1 MQTQL
6 EEFRDWLKVN
16 TSSENTV
23 KSYYSEMSKL
33 LKFTNNEITNESI
46 QKYLLSLVDGK
57 KSTGTFN
64 QSCKALKMW
73 NKFSKSNF
81 EIPKLKKVDVRLI
94 EDYITEKELED
105 ILSYLPRIFKDAF
118 HVEIVLKFL
127 FYTGLRKSE
136 LFNLKRADINLE
148 NNTIIIRNTKSD
160 RDEEIKF
167 AKKLVPSIRAYYIK
181 EPEKLNALNVANHNL
196 IYWLET
202 INQNL
207 KFRIHLHAHTFR
219 HSCCTYLFT
228 LTNDLRYVQSQMR
241 HTDVKTTM
249 RYAHLSKDEQYSWYD
264 KHVL

>member
-105 ILSYLPRIFKDAF
+105 IRKDRRF
-118 HVEIVLKFL
+118 D
-127 FYTGLRKSE
+127 
-136 LFNLKRADINLE
+136 N
-148 NNTIIIRNTKSD
+148 
-160 RDEEIKF
+160 
-167 AKKLVPSIRAYYIK
+167 
-181 EPEKLNALNVANHNL
+181 
-196 IYWLET
+196 
-202 INQNL
+202 
-207 KFRIHLHAHTFR
+207 
-219 HSCCTYLFT
+219 
-228 LTNDLRYVQSQMR
+228 
-241 HTDVKTTM
+241 
-249 RYAHLSKDEQYSWYD
+249 
-264 KHVL
+264 